1 MCTLKKISINNQTAQ
16 FTLLDKASR
25 RKEKIKLEKG
35 RKKQKIGKKIE
46 KINKTKSWFLE
57 EIYIIDNVWLD

>member
-35 RKKQKIGKKIE
+35 RKKQKIGKNRENQQNQKLVLRRDLY
-46 KINKTKSWFLE
+46 N
-57 EIYIIDNVWLD
+57 